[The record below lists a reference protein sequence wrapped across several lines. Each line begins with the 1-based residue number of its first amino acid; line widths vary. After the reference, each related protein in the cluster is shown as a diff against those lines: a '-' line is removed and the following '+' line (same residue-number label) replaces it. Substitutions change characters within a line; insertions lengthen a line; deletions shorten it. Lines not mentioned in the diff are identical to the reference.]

1 MFRNALPVPF
11 GFMRRTASTLDRRR
25 PTIEPGQDFLR
36 YVYES
41 VYESVDAG
49 QPDDLFNPVQSPS
62 ETR

>member
-25 PTIEPGQDFLR
+25 PTIEPGRDFLR
-36 YVYES
+36 Y